1 MINHH
6 NKAVRPTLFNY
17 FIVTVGNI
25 VYFAFAPAYPFVLTL
40 NR

>member
-6 NKAVRPTLFNY
+6 NKAVRPTLISY
-17 FIVTVGNI
+17 VIVTVGNI
-25 VYFAFAPAYPFVLTL
+25 VYFAFALAYPFISTL

>member
-6 NKAVRPTLFNY
+6 NKAVRPIQFNY
-17 FIVTVGNI
+17 IAVTIGNI
-25 VYFAFAPAYPFVLTL
+25 VYFAFALAYPFVLAL